1 MKRLIL
7 FDIDETM
14 ISSDGAGRR
23 AIGRVL
29 AERFN
34 VPAEAANIPMS
45 GKTDPQ
51 ILTEILAVAGWNDAD
66 IEKRMGELLDI
77 YLSIL
82 EDEIAASRYYIIH
95 PGVVDLLN
103 NLHTRTDTYLG
114 LLTGNVE
121 RGARMKL
128 SRFELNHF
136 FPMGAYGSDS
146 ANRMD
151 LPAIAAKRAHKHF
164 NIEFVPAEIVIIGDA
179 INDVLCAKGYGA
191 KSIAVNTG
199 RTSWEDLERHEPDY
213 LFKNLGD
220 TNMIVQAI
228 FS

>member
-1 MKRLIL
+1 
-7 FDIDETM
+7 M

-34 VPAEAANIPMS
+34 VPSEAADIPMS

-51 ILTEILAVAGWNDAD
+51 ILTEILRASGWGDAK
-66 IEKRMGELLDI
+66 IEAKMDELLEI
-77 YLSIL
+77 YLGIL
-82 EDEIAASRYYIIH
+82 EQEIAASRYYIIH
-95 PGVVDLLN
+95 TGIPELLN
-103 NLHTRTDTYLG
+103 DLHERSDTYLG

-128 SRFELNHF
+128 NRFQLNHY

-146 ANRMD
+146 PNRMD
-151 LPAIAAKRAHKHF
+151 LPAIAANRAHKHF
-164 NIEFVPAEIVIIGDA
+164 NISFVPREIVIIGDA
-179 INDVLCAKGYGA
+179 VNDVLCAKGYGA

-199 RTSWEDLERHEPDY
+199 RTSWEDLERHAPDF
-213 LFKNLGD
+213 LFKNLSD
-220 TNMIVQAI
+220 TNTVVQAI
-228 FS
+228 FSH

>member
-1 MKRLIL
+1 
-7 FDIDETM
+7 M

>member
-1 MKRLIL
+1 
-7 FDIDETM
+7 M

-136 FPMGAYGSDS
+136 FPTGAYGSDS